1 MTTWQTA
8 IYRKRLAFALVCA
21 EQKHFRNDFMAWLS
35 ENWHVWFAFEEQ
47 SDAVWNRGR
56 RHYSARTIFEV
67 LRHESVVQ
75 ERAAGEAWKLN
86 NNVVPDLARLY
97 GLMHPDRVDFFEKRV
112 GPLSARAA

>member
-1 MTTWQTA
+1 VNWQTP
-8 IYRKRLAFALVCA
+8 IYRKRFAFALVCA
-21 EQKHFRNDFMAWLS
+21 EQRHFRVDFMAWLS
-35 ENWHVWFAFEEQ
+35 ENWHVWQEFEAQ
-47 SDAVWNRGR
+47 ADRVWARGR

-67 LRHESVVQ
+67 LRHESVVK
-75 ERAAGEAWKLN
+75 EAGNAEGWKLN